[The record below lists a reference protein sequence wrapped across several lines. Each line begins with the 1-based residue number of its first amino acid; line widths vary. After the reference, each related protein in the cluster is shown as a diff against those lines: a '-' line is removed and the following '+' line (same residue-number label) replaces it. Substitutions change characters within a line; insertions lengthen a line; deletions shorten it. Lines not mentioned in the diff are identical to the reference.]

1 MTERGNMAGS
11 ATLTERII
19 SDFSE
24 IERLWA
30 IGPAL
35 HGAPQSFAWIDCWH
49 RCVNTDCFVAG
60 IFDAERPVLLLPL
73 EVIRQKGMTIARYPG
88 GSHANGNF
96 PWLAAARSSAV
107 NRKALDRLIAAIC
120 KARPD
125 IDALALTRQ
134 LDAVDDID
142 NPLFTLGQKRNPNPV
157 LMVSLDGGFDAVLN
171 RTNRRRRL
179 KKHRQH
185 ERRYQEAGGWCIE
198 QPQTQDES
206 DRVLDLYFA
215 MKAGRFRQMGISDP
229 FASKAVQTFFKALY
243 GQALTAPA
251 PICELR
257 FLEVGGIIRSI
268 VGKNLTATGPTA
280 EFAAIAD
287 DDMVHASPGEFLFF
301 EDIKR
306 CCNAG
311 YAVYSFGV
319 GDEPYKRDWCDIEL
333 EIFDTVLPLS
343 AKGRLFG
350 ALQSLRSAVASTIK
364 RNPRLWRLAKRIR
377 ARLARR

>member
-1 MTERGNMAGS
+1 MAGS
-11 ATLTERII
+11 ATLTARII

-24 IERLWA
+24 IGRLWTH
-30 IGPAL
+30 GDAL

-49 RCVNTDCFVAG
+49 RYVNADCFVAG
-60 IFDAERPVLLLPL
+60 IFDADCPILLLPL
-73 EVIRQKGMTIARYPG
+73 EVVRQNGMKIARYPG
-88 GSHANGNF
+88 GNHANGNF
-96 PWLAAARSSAV
+96 PWLKRAQAPAV
-107 NRKALDRLIAAIC
+107 SPKALERLVATIR

-125 IDALALTRQ
+125 IDALSLTRQ
-134 LDAVDDID
+134 LEAVDDID
-142 NPLFTLGQKRNPNPV
+142 NPLFALGQKRNPNPV
-157 LMVSLDGGFDAVLN
+157 LMVSLDGGFDAVLD

-185 ERRYQEAGGWCIE
+185 ERRYEEAGGWRIE
-198 QPQTQDES
+198 KPQTPEES
-206 DRVLDLYFA
+206 DRVLDLFFA
-215 MKAGRFRQMGISDP
+215 MKAGRFRQMGIRDP
-229 FASKAVQTFFKALY
+229 FADKAVQAFFKALY
-243 GQALTAPA
+243 GQALMERAPV
-251 PICELR
+251 CELR

-268 VGKNLTATGPTA
+268 VGKNLTVNGPTA

-287 DDMVHASPGEFLFF
+287 DDMASASPGEFLFF

-306 CCNAG
+306 CCEAG

-343 AKGRLFG
+343 AKGRLFV
-350 ALQSLRSAVASTIK
+350 ALQSVRSSVASTIK

-377 ARLARR
+377 AKLARN